1 MRKWNVPERSQSIA
15 FAKPS
20 RRGRPLSDTIH
31 AQHCSL
37 VVRGREEGGCGMG
50 FVMFP
55 EKKLWQLPFVEAR
68 RASQNFLPKEVSQQE
83 LFFQPHGH
91 GGKKRL
97 ETARGKTDVGFE
109 EPLEF
114 DKRLVIEHNVCEI
127 LDSDPSFVQTILNG
141 MTWKTWV
148 MLLSRK
154 ALFLRRR
161 NDLAILHKTGG
172 AVMVVRGNTE

>member
-1 MRKWNVPERSQSIA
+1 
-15 FAKPS
+15 
-20 RRGRPLSDTIH
+20 
-31 AQHCSL
+31 
-37 VVRGREEGGCGMG
+37 MG
-50 FVMFP
+50 FVMFS

-68 RASQNFLPKEVSQQE
+68 RASQNFLPKKVSQQE
-83 LFFQPHGH
+83 LFFQPHRH

-97 ETARGKTDVGFE
+97 ETTRRETEVGFE

-114 DKRLVIEHNVCEI
+114 DKRLVIEHNVFEI

-141 MTWKTWV
+141 MTRETWI

-161 NDLAILHKTGG
+161 NNLAILHNTGS
-172 AVMVVRGNTE
+172 AVMVVRRDTENMHAVNLPTR

>member
-1 MRKWNVPERSQSIA
+1 
-15 FAKPS
+15 
-20 RRGRPLSDTIH
+20 
-31 AQHCSL
+31 
-37 VVRGREEGGCGMG
+37 MG
-50 FVMFP
+50 FVMLS
-55 EKKLWQLPFVEAR
+55 EKKLWQLLFVEAR
-68 RASQNFLPKEVSQQE
+68 RASQNLLPKKVSQQE

-97 ETARGKTDVGFE
+97 ETTRRETEVGFE

-114 DKRLVIEHNVCEI
+114 DKRLVIEHNVFEI

-141 MTWKTWV
+141 MTWKTWI

-161 NDLAILHKTGG
+161 DDLAILHKTGG
-172 AVMVVRGNTE
+172 AVMVVRRDTENMHAVNLPTR

>member
-1 MRKWNVPERSQSIA
+1 
-15 FAKPS
+15 
-20 RRGRPLSDTIH
+20 
-31 AQHCSL
+31 
-37 VVRGREEGGCGMG
+37 MG
-50 FVMFP
+50 FVMFS
-55 EKKLWQLPFVEAR
+55 EKKLWQLLFVEAR

-97 ETARGKTDVGFE
+97 ETPRRKTEVGFE

-114 DKRLVIEHNVCEI
+114 DKRLVIEHHVFEI
-127 LDSDPSFVQTILNG
+127 LDSDPSFIQTILNG
-141 MTWKTWV
+141 MTWKTWI

-161 NDLAILHKTGG
+161 NNLAILHKTGS
-172 AVMVVRGNTE
+172 AVMVVRRDTENMHAVNLPTR